1 LRRREQVRRA
11 RPNLGSNPANLSK
24 PKKLSPMDLFFLAW
38 LGQIK
43 QTLTIYKEDIRNRL
57 EEYNPEK

>member
-1 LRRREQVRRA
+1 LRRRRFATGQGRTLA
-11 RPNLGSNPANLSK
+11 RTLQILK